1 MRVILRPSQ
10 WHGSDLVAD
19 AIREIVFGAEDGAV
33 QNTALIGGMVGAGLA
48 NRVIVIVGLINA
60 IAGVLSMS
68 MGTYL
73 SSKAERDTHLAT
85 TDAAII
91 SPRTFSPGRDAA
103 VMAVAYAAG
112 ALVPIT
118 PFTLGFIGPGQA
130 MRIAMVAT
138 GLTLFALGAGKAIV
152 SRQRLFRSG
161 MEMLLLAAAA
171 GLTGYALGVAAGAIF
186 GVEV

>member
-1 MRVILRPSQ
+1 MA
-10 WHGSDLVAD
+10 G

-33 QNTALIGGMVGAGLA
+33 QNTALIGGMVGAGLT

-85 TDAAII
+85 TDANV
-91 SPRTFSPGRDAA
+91 SSTRTFSPGRDAA
-103 VMAVAYAAG
+103 VMAVAYAGG

-118 PFTLGFIGPGQA
+118 PFTMGFINPSQA
-130 MRIAMVAT
+130 IRVAMVAT

-152 SRQRLFRSG
+152 SRQKLLRSG
-161 MEMLLLAAAA
+161 LEMLLLAAAA
-171 GLTGYALGVAAGAIF
+171 GLAGYALGVAAGAMF
-186 GVEV
+186 GVDV